1 MGTEEWANPTVAKSG
16 TVSPGKV
23 ADLVLLNANPFDDV
37 QNAFRQDGVMLHGKW
52 FPESDLQ
59 SNLARMAA
67 VTSVDHESVRFDPR
81 CLRSRIGTMPIAGD
95 SWPPEVTVAISLE
108 ARAYFFT
115 SN

>member
-1 MGTEEWANPTVAKSG
+1 MASSLQSLCETLTPRQDFEELYAAGLTPFDVLQAATYNPAVFLGTTATSG

-67 VTSVDHESVRFDPR
+67 VTTKR
-81 CLRSRIGTMPIAGD
+81 
-95 SWPPEVTVAISLE
+95 
-108 ARAYFFT
+108 
-115 SN
+115 